1 MPVDMEKIR
10 KVIVYIAASLDG
22 FIAGPNDD
30 LSFLSA
36 VEKVGEDYGYSD
48 FISTVDTVIMG
59 RKTYDW
65 VMRHVPEFSHPDK
78 KTYIITRT
86 PRSSIGRTSFYT
98 GSLTDLVNRL
108 KGEPG
113 QNIFID
119 GGSEVV
125 NELLSHKLVDE
136 LIISYIPVL
145 LGDGITLFKAG
156 RPDQKLKL
164 VESKQFDTGLV
175 QLHYRCEKD

>member
-1 MPVDMEKIR
+1 MEESR

-30 LSFLSA
+30 LNFLSI
-36 VEKVGEDYGYSD
+36 VQKEGEDYGYSN
-48 FISTVDTVIMG
+48 FVKTVDTVLMG

-65 VMRHVPEFSHPDK
+65 VLKHAPEFSHSDK
-78 KTYIITRT
+78 DTYIITRT
-86 PRSSIGRTSFYT
+86 PRASVGRTIFYT
-98 GSLTDLVNRL
+98 GNLTDLINRL

-113 QNIFID
+113 LNIFVD

-145 LGDGITLFKAG
+145 LGSGTPLFRDGRATQRLTFIEVKH
-156 RPDQKLKL
+156 
-164 VESKQFDTGLV
+164 FDTGLV
-175 QLHYRCEKD
+175 QLRYKCEI

>member
-1 MPVDMEKIR
+1 MPVDMEKTR

-36 VEKVGEDYGYSD
+36 VEKDGEDYGYSD
-48 FISTVDTVIMG
+48 FVSTVDTVIMG

-65 VMRHVPEFSHPDK
+65 VMRQVPEFPHSDK
-78 KTYIITRT
+78 DTYIITHT
-86 PRSSIGRTSFYT
+86 PRPSVGRTSFYT
-98 GSLTDLVNRL
+98 GRLSDLISRL

-113 QNIFID
+113 QDIFVD

-125 NELLSHKLVDE
+125 NELLNQKLIDE
-136 LIISYIPVL
+136 LIISLIPVL
-145 LGDGITLFKAG
+145 LGDGTPLFRIG
-156 RPDQKLKL
+156 RPEQQL
-164 VESKQFDTGLV
+164 VFVEAKHFDTGLV
-175 QLHYRCEKD
+175 QLHYRCEND